1 MIIILFSIAFRNEAN
16 ESNFNLPFVGNTF
29 ATRPEIQASVQ
40 NICTIKHK
48 STKLFVDMILSLIM
62 STQLWIL

>member
-1 MIIILFSIAFRNEAN
+1 MFMIDYLMIVIFRNEAN

-40 NICTIKHK
+40 NIFTIKHK
-48 STKLFVDMILSLIM
+48 STKLFDDMII
-62 STQLWIL
+62 STQFLIL